1 MNASL
6 SATEPVSSAPQDDGP
21 ITPRSRRIR
30 VTDPRFLLAAPVTVV
45 LAAMA
50 ILSSPIARYDP
61 TVVNLTARL
70 GAPDWFLGPH
80 FFGTDATGRDIW
92 SLIVFGSRVSLLV
105 SISAA
110 LASAIAGISLGLIG
124 SYVGRSA
131 DHAVTFLAE
140 AQLSLPYLLVAVT
153 VLTVAPAGISTL
165 IVVLAL
171 TGWPTHARIVRSR
184 VVAIRHAE
192 YIEAAHA
199 LGAGHMRI
207 VRKHVVPNIMSA
219 VIVIFS
225 LQIASFI
232 TAEAT
237 LSFLGLGV
245 PPNVP
250 SWGSMVSQ
258 GQDYVWQQWWLV
270 TIPGLAIVVAVV
282 AFSLLGDWLRDQ
294 LDPKLRV

>member
-1 MNASL
+1 MSSSL
-6 SATEPVSSAPQDDGP
+6 SATEPVSLATQADEP
-21 ITPRSRRIR
+21 ITRSSRRIR
-30 VTDPRFLLAAPVTVV
+30 VRDPRFLVAAPVTLVFI
-45 LAAMA
+45 AMA

-61 TVVNLTARL
+61 SAISLTARL

-92 SLIVFGSRVSLLV
+92 SLIVYGSRVSLLV
-105 SISAA
+105 STSAA
-110 LASAIAGISLGLIG
+110 LASALVGITLGVIG

-131 DHAVTFLAE
+131 DHVVTFLAE

-171 TGWPTHARIVRSR
+171 TGWPTHARIVRAR
-184 VVAIRHAE
+184 VVAIKQAE
-192 YIEAAHA
+192 FIEAAHA

-207 VRKHVVPNIMSA
+207 VRKHIAPNIMSA

-270 TIPGLAIVVAVV
+270 TVPGLAIVIAVV
-282 AFSLLGDWLRDQ
+282 TFSLLWDWLRDQ